1 MLVLDANIVINPKA
15 WVSGG
20 TTTCYRAHIVKVN
33 GVNGVEVDHWIPNRN
48 DIAYIGGCLLVS
60 GSPITPST
68 PNVPAH

>member
-20 TTTCYRAHIVKVN
+20 TTTCYPAHIVKVN
-33 GVNGVEVDHWIPNRN
+33 EVEVYHWIPNRN
-48 DIAYIGGCLLVS
+48 DIAYIGGCLIVS

-68 PNVPAH
+68 PKAVPAH